1 MAVIRLSYVCAFAA
15 LASLGEAA
23 AARPAWLWM
32 KSQGLFRATLAR
44 DVPFGALLLGAGAL
58 LGLVTLRLAS
68 GIALRRRPG
77 PALHAALV
85 LLAGICCSLR
95 HAAGGPRP
103 SPDPGPALLEGL
115 RAAAAALDA
124 GFAGQYL
131 PEIAALA
138 PALARVP
145 SPPIRR
151 LGRPVPLRA
160 RILSGAGGPR
170 LDPLEGDPPGTL
182 YVAISGDRQRAWL
195 TVLSLDGALR
205 LPSGQPAVM
214 TSRSGTHALPGAD
227 PALPVYPGARNQ
239 RSVRCPGS

>member
-44 DVPFGALLLGAGAL
+44 DVPFGALLLGAG
-58 LGLVTLRLAS
+58 
-68 GIALRRRPG
+68 
-77 PALHAALV
+77 V

-95 HAAGGPRP
+95 HAAGEPRP

-145 SPPIRR
+145 PPPIRR
-151 LGRPVPLRA
+151 LGRPIPLRA
-160 RILSGAGGPR
+160 RIL
-170 LDPLEGDPPGTL
+170 
-182 YVAISGDRQRAWL
+182 
-195 TVLSLDGALR
+195 
-205 LPSGQPAVM
+205 
-214 TSRSGTHALPGAD
+214 
-227 PALPVYPGARNQ
+227 
-239 RSVRCPGS
+239 

>member
-32 KSQGLFRATLAR
+32 KSQGLFQATPAR
-44 DVPFGALLLGAGAL
+44 DVRFGAVLFGAGAL
-58 LGLVTLRLAS
+58 LGLVTLRMAC

-77 PALHAALV
+77 PAFHAALV

-95 HAAGGPRP
+95 YAAVGPQP

-115 RAAAAALDA
+115 RAAATALDA
-124 GFAGQYL
+124 SYAGQYL
-131 PEIAALA
+131 PDAAALA
-138 PALARVP
+138 QALARVP

-151 LGRPVPLRA
+151 LGRPIPLRA

-182 YVAISGDRQRAWL
+182 YVATSGDRQRAWL

-205 LPSGQPAVM
+205 LPSGRPAM
-214 TSRSGTHALPGAD
+214 IAAQGGTHALPGRD
-227 PALPVYPGARNQ
+227 PALPVYPGARNP
-239 RSVRCPGS
+239 VRCPGS

>member
-131 PEIAALA
+131 PEVAALA
-138 PALARVP
+138 PALARGRLRSAASVGP
-145 SPPIRR
+145 FLSARASSPGPADPDSIRSKAT
-151 LGRPVPLRA
+151 RPVRC
-160 RILSGAGGPR
+160 
-170 LDPLEGDPPGTL
+170 
-182 YVAISGDRQRAWL
+182 
-195 TVLSLDGALR
+195 
-205 LPSGQPAVM
+205 
-214 TSRSGTHALPGAD
+214 TSRS
-227 PALPVYPGARNQ
+227 PATA
-239 RSVRCPGS
+239 SAPGSPCSRWTARCGCHPGSPP